1 MNELTKILGLTGG
14 IASGKSTVS
23 NYFKSIN
30 VPLIDADVV
39 AHDVM
44 SAGEPVVFEI
54 AETFGDEY
62 ILENG
67 EVDRT
72 KLGDLVFSNPD
83 QRRLLN
89 DIVQGEIRQEIQR
102 RKEIALTDD
111 PDLIVLDIPLLFE
124 GGYDKQVDLVMVV
137 YVDGPTQK
145 KRLLK
150 RNTDLNEEDAE
161 NRIKSQMPLD
171 MKAEKAD
178 VIIDNNG
185 TVEETVDQIKT
196 WVHVNCPRLKS
207 IT

>member
-1 MNELTKILGLTGG
+1 MTKILGLTGG

-23 NYFKSIN
+23 KYFKSLN

-67 EVDRT
+67 EIDRT
-72 KLGDLVFSNPD
+72 KLGDLVFANPD

-89 DIVQGEIRQEIQR
+89 EIVQGEIRQEINR
-102 RKEIALTDD
+102 RKEIALADD
-111 PDLIVLDIPLLFE
+111 PDLIVLDVPLLFE
-124 GGYDKQVDLVMVV
+124 GGYDKYVDLVMVV

-145 KRLLK
+145 ERLLK

-161 NRIKSQMPLD
+161 NRIKSQMPLE

-185 TVEETVDQIKT
+185 TIEETVDQIRS
-196 WVHVNCPRLKS
+196 WVKINCPRIKS